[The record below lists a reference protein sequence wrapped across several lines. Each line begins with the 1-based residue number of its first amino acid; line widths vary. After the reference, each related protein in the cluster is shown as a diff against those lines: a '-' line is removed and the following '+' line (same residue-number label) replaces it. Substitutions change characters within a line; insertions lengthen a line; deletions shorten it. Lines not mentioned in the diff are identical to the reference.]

1 MKRFKIL
8 CLTALISIVL
18 FNIVNAQSST
28 ETPSS
33 YVLGNA
39 EATDTTATFYLQNMS
54 SCRLEEVQVRV
65 AADSADASTDET
77 SLNVDLA
84 PAQIGTFVMRLSQ
97 AASPNWQWAIDG
109 VSLSDCAEAGQ
120 VSFEKMSFAAS
131 EPAASQAAPQ
141 AATQGDTVHTIAQG
155 ETIFVIAEQYGVSPR
170 ELMDY
175 NDMDSEALVFG
186 RELRIPAADGETG
199 DFRTH
204 TVATGD
210 TLFSIAEEFNT
221 EVSLIER
228 ANCLSA
234 ANSLQ
239 VDAELRIP
247 PVGAQD
253 VPSGC

>member
-8 CLTALISIVL
+8 CLTALLSIVL

-28 ETPSS
+28 ETPST

-65 AADSADASTDET
+65 SPDSADASTDET

-120 VSFEKMSFAAS
+120 ISFEQVSFAAS
-131 EPAASQAAPQ
+131 EPAASQAEP
-141 AATQGDTVHTIAQG
+141 QGDTVHTIAQG
-155 ETIFVIAEQYGVSPR
+155 ETIFVIAEQYGVTPR

-186 RELRIPAADGETG
+186 HELRIPAADGANG
-199 DFRTH
+199 NFRTH
-204 TVATGD
+204 TIATGD
-210 TLFSIAEEFNT
+210 TLFSIAEEFDT